1 MGLKMDLEIKVEFAD
16 GKILPETDI
25 NEFKK
30 HVVGQMTEIANAND
44 LNVREINTPA
54 PDGTLGIDQLFQ
66 LVIENFDDIAQ
77 ISKNTVIILQ
87 SVNSLTQMFI
97 KDIKDDK
104 EKSPTISVEFGDDKI
119 ELPTSNKAI
128 DAFKHKVVEEK
139 LNVDA
144 ESNKL
149 RE

>member
-1 MGLKMDLEIKVEFAD
+1 MELKMDLEIKVEFAD
-16 GKILPETDI
+16 GNICPKTDI

-30 HVVGQMTEIANAND
+30 HVVGQVTEIANAND
-44 LNVREINTPA
+44 LQVCEINTPA
-54 PDGTLGIDQLFQ
+54 PNGTLGIDQLFQ
-66 LVIENFDDIAQ
+66 LVIENFGDIAQ

-97 KDIKDDK
+97 KNIKDDK

-128 DAFKHKVVEEK
+128 EAFKHKVVK
-139 LNVDA
+139 DKTNVDA
-144 ESNKL
+144 ESNK
-149 RE
+149 

>member
-1 MGLKMDLEIKVEFAD
+1 MDLEIKVEFAD
-16 GKILPETDI
+16 GNICPKTDI

-30 HVVGQMTEIANAND
+30 HVVGQVTEIANAND
-44 LNVREINTPA
+44 LQVCEINTPA
-54 PDGTLGIDQLFQ
+54 PNGTLGIDQLFQ
-66 LVIENFDDIAQ
+66 LVVENFDDIAQ

-97 KDIKDDK
+97 KNIKDDK

-128 DAFKHKVVEEK
+128 EAFKHKVVK
-139 LNVDA
+139 DKTNICV
-144 ESNKL
+144 
-149 RE
+149 RTH